1 MSTGDI
7 LVFNKESF
15 ERANEKLSKENS
27 ELRNLLQINLEVA
40 PPVFF
45 CTVEPS
51 SEAEEKKLIYALDCL
66 QREDPSMRVSHDEQD
81 NLGSMIIQ
89 GMGELHLEIIK
100 DRILKEYNLNAYF
113 GPLNIGIFK
122 EINTFTFKNA
132 IIFFKINKLTKK
144 HQLFNQQNYSS

>member
-66 QREDPSMRVSHDEQD
+66 LVLCS
-81 NLGSMIIQ
+81 NLEKY
-89 GMGELHLEIIK
+89 ELCRDIHNQLKIIK
-100 DRILKEYNLNAYF
+100 LKKAR
-113 GPLNIGIFK
+113 GKTPKAKVTI
-122 EINTFTFKNA
+122 T
-132 IIFFKINKLTKK
+132 
-144 HQLFNQQNYSS
+144 